1 MQIPSRRAHGHD
13 HLGRGQPAA
22 ARGTR
27 ILHHSGELA
36 GPRSANSGSRRK
48 CALSPELIVLEDNTG
63 GSERRVE
70 DLLVT
75 AGYRKDFVWTHNVF
89 YVKASGPRHVRW

>member
-1 MQIPSRRAHGHD
+1 
-13 HLGRGQPAA
+13 
-22 ARGTR
+22 
-27 ILHHSGELA
+27 
-36 GPRSANSGSRRK
+36 
-48 CALSPELIVLEDNTG
+48 VLEDNTG